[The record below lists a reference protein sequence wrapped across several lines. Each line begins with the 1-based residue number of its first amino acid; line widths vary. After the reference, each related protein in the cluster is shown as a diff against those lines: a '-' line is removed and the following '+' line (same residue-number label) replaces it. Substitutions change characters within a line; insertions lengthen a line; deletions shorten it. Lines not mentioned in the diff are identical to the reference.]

1 MRSSN
6 LMEDHLRI
14 DSAILGQANKDIAI
28 QFNIIYKMM
37 NKGEMSLEYADLMK
51 SIMLRILLNFQD
63 HQ

>member
-1 MRSSN
+1 
-6 LMEDHLRI
+6 MEDHLRI
-14 DSAILGQANKDIAI
+14 DSAIQGQANKDIVI